1 MRMKYLAIVVTCLV
15 AVLIAGGY
23 GLLTTRLLADTSLA
37 MTELNVQ
44 NMTCGS
50 CVATITEA
58 LESVDGIESIDVSVT
73 TGRSKV
79 VFNPDQIDAV
89 RIAEMVTD
97 VGFPAKVGQLLDAD
111 QYQALQ
117 SEETRLSVNY
127 VARIG
132 EQLIG
137 RQAFENEVDRQLL
150 SSGVESLPESRAQV
164 VGQSWQALLQR
175 TLLIQAAAEN
185 QVVVQNGEV
194 DLRIEKLQKSTPN
207 LDRYIQSRYGSAEL
221 FFQQLKEDM
230 IISRNI
236 EDHVLDQIKEPSQRQ
251 QRYSQWYQNLVD
263 NASIVIYDE
272 QLKQSASA
280 SGGCS
285 GGCCG

>member
-1 MRMKYLAIVVTCLV
+1 MRMKYIAIVVTCLA
-15 AVLIAGGY
+15 AVVIAGGY

-37 MTELNVQ
+37 MTELKVQ

-58 LESVDGIESIDVSVT
+58 LETVDGIESIDVSVT

-79 VFNPDQIDAV
+79 VFDPDQIGADK
-89 RIAEMVTD
+89 IAEMVTA
-97 VGFPAKVGQLLDAD
+97 VGFPAEVDQFLSAD

-117 SEETRLSVNY
+117 SEEMRLSANY

-132 EQLIG
+132 DQLIG
-137 RQAFENEVDRQLL
+137 RQDFDKEIDRQLL
-150 SSGVESLPESRAQV
+150 ASGAENLPESRVQV
-164 VGQSWQALLQR
+164 FGRSWQALLQR
-175 TLLIQAAAEN
+175 TLLIQAAEEN

-194 DLRIEKLQKSTPN
+194 DLRIEQLHKSTPN
-207 LDRYIQSRYGSAEL
+207 LDKYIQSRYGSAEQ

-236 EDHVLDQIKEPSQRQ
+236 EDHILGQIKEPRQRQ
-251 QRYSQWYQNLVD
+251 QRYSQWFQGLID
-263 NASIVIYDE
+263 GASIVIYDE
-272 QLKQSASA
+272 QLKQSASS
-280 SGGCS
+280 SGGCG

>member
-15 AVLIAGGY
+15 AVFIAGGY

-37 MTELNVQ
+37 MTELKVQ

-79 VFNPDQIDAV
+79 VFNPDQIGAAK
-89 RIAEMVTD
+89 IAEMVTA
-97 VGFPAKVGQLLDAD
+97 VGFPAEVDQLLSAD

-132 EQLIG
+132 EKLID
-137 RQAFENEVDRQLL
+137 RQDFEKEIARQLL
-150 SSGVESLPESRAQV
+150 ASGVEDLPESRV
-164 VGQSWQALLQR
+164 RMIGQSWQALLQR
-175 TLLIQAAAEN
+175 TLLIQAAEEN

-194 DLRIEKLQKSTPN
+194 DLRIEELQKSTLN
-207 LDRYIQSRYGSAEL
+207 LDKYVQSRYGSEDQ

-230 IISRNI
+230 IINRNI
-236 EDHVLDQIKEPSQRQ
+236 EDHVLDQIKDPRQRQ
-251 QRYSQWYQNLVD
+251 QHYSQWFQALID
-263 NASIVIYDE
+263 NAAIVIYDE
-272 QLKQSASA
+272 QLSQSASA
-280 SGGCS
+280 SGGC
-285 GGCCG
+285 GGSCCG